1 MTITIYPSLAKGEI
15 KAPPSKSYAHRFL
28 IASTLANKESK
39 ISNIDLSNDI
49 KATINCLSSLGYEFK
64 YEDNVITVKPTKNIS
79 NKFDANES
87 GSTLRFLIPL
97 LLNKTKEFT
106 IKGTKKLFSRGLEE
120 YVSLFDKQGIQYE
133 LKEDSLWAKGEFK
146 PGIFN
151 IDASKSSQY
160 VTGLLFLLPTLNGD
174 SELHLGSSISSRPY
188 INLTLYT
195 LEKYGIHVEE
205 KDNIFYIKG
214 NQYYVSL
221 DIEVEGDYSNAA
233 FLDAFNLLGGEVTV
247 TNLNSSSLQG
257 DKLYKEYFTLLKE
270 NTPTIDLKDA
280 IDLGPI
286 LFALAS
292 IYNGATFLNINR
304 LRIKESDRVK
314 DMLTLL
320 DKFNVKYLEE
330 DNRLTIYKSEVE
342 TPKEILRP
350 ANDHRIVMSM
360 AVLLSK
366 YGGSMDNIEAVN
378 KSYPNFFNDI
388 RKLGIKYEIK

>member
-1 MTITIYPSLAKGEI
+1 MIITIYPSLAKGEI

-39 ISNIDLSNDI
+39 IYNIELSNDI
-49 KATINCLSSLGYEFK
+49 KATISCLSSLGYEFK
-64 YEDNVITVKPTKNIS
+64 YKGNSISIKPTN
-79 NKFDANES
+79 NKGNEFNANES

-97 LLNKTKEFT
+97 LLNKTGEFT
-106 IKGTKKLFSRGLEE
+106 INGTKKLFSRGLDE
-120 YVSLFDKQGIQYE
+120 YITLFNNQGIQYE
-133 LKEDSLWAKGEFK
+133 LKDDSLWAKGSFK
-146 PGIFN
+146 PGTYH

-160 VTGLLFLLPTLNGD
+160 VTGLLFLLPTLNED
-174 SELHLGSSISSRPY
+174 SELHLENNISSRPY
-188 INLTLYT
+188 IDLTLYT
-195 LEKYGIHVEE
+195 LSKYGVLVEE
-205 KDNIFYIKG
+205 KDNVFYIKG
-214 NQYYVSL
+214 NQTYIAQ

-233 FLDAFNLLGGEVTV
+233 FLDAFNLIGGDVNVTG
-247 TNLNSSSLQG
+247 LNPSSLQG
-257 DKLYKEYFTLLKE
+257 DKAYKRYFKDIKE
-270 NTPTIDLKDA
+270 GCPSIDLENI

-286 LFALAS
+286 LFAMAS
-292 IYNGATFLNINR
+292 INNGATFVNINR

-314 DMLTLL
+314 DMLSLL

-330 DNRLTIYKSEVE
+330 DNKLTIYKSEIKA
-342 TPKEILRP
+342 PKEMLKV

-366 YGGSMDNIEAVN
+366 YGGSTDNIEAVN